1 MKMNDLVNFVDSVIE
16 EYKDG
21 RINSYL
27 MLNYLNQIKAKA
39 MEAQG

>member
-21 RINSYL
+21 RIGSYL

>member
-1 MKMNDLVNFVDSVIE
+1 MNELVNFVDAVIE

-21 RINSYL
+21 RVNTSYQ

>member
-1 MKMNDLVNFVDSVIE
+1 MDELVTFVDNIIE

-27 MLNYLNQIKAKA
+27 MLNYLNQIKTKA
-39 MEAQG
+39 QEAQS

>member
-1 MKMNDLVNFVDSVIE
+1 MNDLVKFVDAVIE

-21 RINSYL
+21 RVNTSYM

-39 MEAQG
+39 QEAQR

>member
-27 MLNYLNQIKAKA
+27 MLNYLNQIKTKA

>member
-1 MKMNDLVNFVDSVIE
+1 MNDLVNFVDSVIE

-21 RINSYL
+21 RVNTSYL